1 MPNNFA
7 FTFLGRISTV
17 ALAFLSALFVTRYS
31 SKASAGLY
39 FWLVSTVVFLNVPIS
54 LGLNA
59 VAAGVLARCE
69 HANGLDY
76 AKSLALLMVKRV
88 LLVGAA
94 GIGCCAALVVLL
106 HQTGQ
111 EVTWLGQRPE
121 WWLCAV
127 IAAACYAFLFVAA
140 ELYRY
145 FESVPMAVVC
155 SGLGAGALSFL
166 ALVGS
171 HAVGISLDA
180 LLIVGSYTAALLVV
194 AAIVLRLLNGFL
206 RIERDRERSLSVEGI
221 FDFWKV
227 CPPVMLTG
235 IAAYAITQAHTF
247 IAVLALGNEGSAE
260 YNAAARLVLILGLL
274 PGVVQSIVLPV
285 AAKLH
290 SKKAGPELERL
301 MRAGATASTW
311 AAVPLGIVFMVFP
324 GVTMGLVFG
333 PSYSTNS
340 LILPLL
346 SLGVMINTVRG
357 FPGALLMQCG
367 HQGIQAKA
375 TIAGGL
381 AAGVLLLGAFAVQS
395 DVAIASAVVIGI
407 AFQSML
413 EWWISRKILG
423 INTFLSWNF
432 LMRPKKL
439 IGILNAR

>member
-59 VAAGVLARCE
+59 VAAGVLARGE
-69 HANGLDY
+69 QANGLDH
-76 AKSLALLMVKRV
+76 ARRLARLMVKRV
-88 LLVGAA
+88 LLAGAA
-94 GIGCCAALVVLL
+94 GIGCCAALVVLM
-106 HQTGQ
+106 HETGH

-127 IAAACYAFLFVAA
+127 VAAACYAFLFVAA

-155 SGLGAGALSFL
+155 SGLGAGALSFS
-166 ALVGS
+166 ALVGL
-171 HAVGISLDA
+171 HAMGVSLEA
-180 LLIVGSYTAALLVV
+180 WPIVGSYTAALLFV

-206 RIERDRERSLSVEGI
+206 RIDREQSPSAEGR

-290 SKKAGPELERL
+290 SKGAGPELERL

-381 AAGVLLLGAFAVQS
+381 AAGVLLLAAFAVRS
-395 DVAIASAVVIGI
+395 EVAIASAVVIGI
-407 AFQSML
+407 GFQSML
-413 EWWISRKILG
+413 EWWISRRILG
-423 INTFLSWNF
+423 INTFLRLDFFMN
-432 LMRPKKL
+432 PKKL